1 MQWATAA
8 ARAPRTERLRGML
21 ALIAVQE
28 AVASGLGTGLL
39 PAIGTGTLDGF
50 AAGMLLSGAVF
61 LVLMASRHGT
71 LRPRRAFG
79 SRLRIGRPRRSGRE
93 GYQSKHRLAEPEEG
107 SAWPESRRGAPRH
120 AAPSSAL
127 VSRLAFLTSARA
139 LSTTD

>member
-1 MQWATAA
+1 MQRATAA
-8 ARAPRTERLRGML
+8 AREPQNRKAEGML

-28 AVASGLGTGLL
+28 AVASGFGTGLL
-39 PAIGTGTLDGF
+39 PAIGTGALDGF
-50 AAGMLLSGAVF
+50 AAGMLLSGVVF

-79 SRLRIGRPRRSGRE
+79 SRLRIGMPRRSGRE
-93 GYQSKHRLAEPEEG
+93 GYQSKHRLAESEEG

-127 VSRLAFLTSARA
+127 VSRLAVLMAARA